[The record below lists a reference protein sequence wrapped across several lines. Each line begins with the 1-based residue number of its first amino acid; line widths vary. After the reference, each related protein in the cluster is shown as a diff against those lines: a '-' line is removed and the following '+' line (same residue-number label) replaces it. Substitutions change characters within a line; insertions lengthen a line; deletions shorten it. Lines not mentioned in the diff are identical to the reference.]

1 MNKSLKNSV
10 IEVLVENLTED
21 KINVF
26 GKTAINSFA
35 EGDEARMMLMGI
47 KRFTKVNPFNTKKA
61 RRIVADYL
69 IAENKYTL

>member
-1 MNKSLKNSV
+1 MKIAALKTFLYDSA
-10 IEVLVENLTED
+10 D